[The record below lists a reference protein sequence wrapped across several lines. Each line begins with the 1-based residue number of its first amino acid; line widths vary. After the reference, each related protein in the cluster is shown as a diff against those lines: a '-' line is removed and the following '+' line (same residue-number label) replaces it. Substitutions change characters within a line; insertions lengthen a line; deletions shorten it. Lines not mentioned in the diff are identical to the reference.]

1 MAKTQVEHR
10 TQGSALLWSALSAA
24 IVAGTYW
31 AFLGWDRRKDLN
43 PATGELT
50 GPYQPW
56 QVIGCGAVL
65 TLLAFEAGRRGRIW
79 PVALVLPTV
88 LTASFAISA
97 ATDSESDGLWPIGAA
112 LVALGSSAGTA
123 AVAAL
128 GAALAQAR
136 RT

>member
-1 MAKTQVEHR
+1 MAKTQ
-10 TQGSALLWSALSAA
+10 GSTLVWSVLSAA
-24 IVAGTYW
+24 VVAGTYW

-65 TLLAFEAGRRGRIW
+65 ALLAFESGRRGRIW

-88 LTASFAISA
+88 LTACFAINA
-97 ATDSESDGLWPIGAA
+97 ATDPDSDGLWPIGAA
-112 LVALGSSAGTA
+112 LVALGSTAGTA

-128 GAALAQAR
+128 GAALGR

>member
-1 MAKTQVEHR
+1 MAKTQVGNR
-10 TQGSALLWSALSAA
+10 TQGSTLLWSVLSAA

-65 TLLAFEAGRRGRIW
+65 ALLAFEAGRRGRIW
-79 PVALVLPTV
+79 PVVLVLPAV
-88 LTASFAISA
+88 LTACFAINA
-97 ATDSESDGLWPIGAA
+97 ATDPDADGLWPIGAA

-128 GAALAQAR
+128 GAALGHR